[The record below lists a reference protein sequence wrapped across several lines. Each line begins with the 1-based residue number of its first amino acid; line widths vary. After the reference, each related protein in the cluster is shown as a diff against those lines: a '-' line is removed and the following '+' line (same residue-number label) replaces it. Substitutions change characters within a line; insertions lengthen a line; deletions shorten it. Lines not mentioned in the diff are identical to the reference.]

1 MPAAN
6 DVLQLTAE
14 EEEEACARA
23 LQLSCGAV
31 LPMVL
36 KVAIE
41 LGLLQIIVKSGP
53 ATPLSS
59 EEIAAQLPS
68 ENPEA
73 AAAWVDRILR
83 LLAANKIVGCVVEA
97 GADDRRSR
105 KYRMAP
111 ICKYLTENEDG
122 SLANLLLMHHDKVF
136 LDLWHYLKGSVL
148 DGCLPVMAA
157 YGMSCFDYQSTD
169 PRFNK
174 IFNEAMRGHTAV
186 VVNQLLRTYGGF
198 DDVKVLVD
206 VGGGVGATLGMI
218 TSRHPHIKGINL
230 DLPHV
235 ISGAHPLPGLLIFIP
250 STINTNLTEKK
261 NSSLVDLRSR
271 SCLVAGVQHVSG
283 DMFEAVPSGDA
294 IFLKWI
300 LHDWNDGHC
309 AKLLNNCWKALP
321 EKGKVIVMECI
332 LPVVPEVTPR
342 DQYIYQLDI
351 CMLAYTI
358 GGKERTKQEFQALA
372 MDAGFTGFKALPVF
386 AGTCIMELTK

>member
-1 MPAAN
+1 MPATN
-6 DVLQLTAE
+6 DVFTLTAE
-14 EEEEACARA
+14 EEEEACTRA

-41 LGLLQIIVKSGP
+41 LGLLQIIVKAGP

-68 ENPEA
+68 EHPEWA
-73 AAAWVDRILR
+73 APGADRIPR
-83 LLAANKIVGCVVEA
+83 LPAANKIVGCIVEA

-105 KYRMAP
+105 KYCKAP

-122 SLANLLLMHHDKVF
+122 SLANLLLLHHDKVF

-148 DGCLPVMAA
+148 DGGLPVMAA
-157 YGMSCFDYQSTD
+157 YGMSSFDYQGAD

-186 VVNQLLRTYGGF
+186 LVNQLLRTYGGF

-235 ISGAHPLPGLLIFIP
+235 ISSAQPLP
-250 STINTNLTEKK
+250 
-261 NSSLVDLRSR
+261 
-271 SCLVAGVQHVSG
+271 GVQHVSG

-294 IFLKWI
+294 IFLK
-300 LHDWNDGHC
+300 
-309 AKLLNNCWKALP
+309 ALP
-321 EKGKVIVMECI
+321 EKGKVIVIECV
-332 LPVVPEVTPR
+332 LPVVPEAAPR

-351 CMLAYTI
+351 CMSTYNI
-358 GGKERTKQEFQALA
+358 GGKERTEQEFHALA
-372 MDAGFTGFKALPVF
+372 MDAGFSGFKALPMF
-386 AGTCIMELTK
+386 AGTCIMEFTK

>member
-1 MPAAN
+1 MPATN
-6 DVLQLTAE
+6 DVFTLTAE
-14 EEEEACARA
+14 EEEEACTRA

-41 LGLLQIIVKSGP
+41 LGLLQIIVKAGP

-68 ENPEA
+68 EHPES

-83 LLAANKIVGCVVEA
+83 LLAANKIVGCIVEA

-105 KYRMAP
+105 KYCKAP

-148 DGCLPVMAA
+148 DGGLPVMAA
-157 YGMSCFDYQSTD
+157 YGMSSFDYQGAD

-186 VVNQLLRTYGGF
+186 LVNQLLRTYGGF

-218 TSRHPHIKGINL
+218 TSRHPT
-230 DLPHV
+230 
-235 ISGAHPLPGLLIFIP
+235 SRA
-250 STINTNLTEKK
+250 ST
-261 NSSLVDLRSR
+261 
-271 SCLVAGVQHVSG
+271 
-283 DMFEAVPSGDA
+283 
-294 IFLKWI
+294 
-300 LHDWNDGHC
+300 
-309 AKLLNNCWKALP
+309 
-321 EKGKVIVMECI
+321 
-332 LPVVPEVTPR
+332 
-342 DQYIYQLDI
+342 
-351 CMLAYTI
+351 
-358 GGKERTKQEFQALA
+358 
-372 MDAGFTGFKALPVF
+372 
-386 AGTCIMELTK
+386 

>member
-23 LQLSCGAV
+23 LQLSFGAV

-41 LGLLQIIVKSGP
+41 LGLLEIIVKAGP

-68 ENPEA
+68 ENPQA
-73 AAAWVDRILR
+73 AAASVDRIFR

-111 ICKYLTENEDG
+111 ICKYLTEKEDG
-122 SLANLLLMHHDKVF
+122 SLASLLLLNTDKRTHLVSVTNAGVF
-136 LDLWHYLKGSVL
+136 DGRHYLKGSVL
-148 DGCLPVMAA
+148 DGGLPVMAA
-157 YGMSCFDYQSTD
+157 YGMSPFDYLGTD

-174 IFNEAMRGHTAV
+174 LFNEAMRGHTAV
-186 VVNQLLRTYGGF
+186 IVNQLLRTYGGF

-235 ISGAHPLPGLLIFIP
+235 ISEAQPLPGLL
-250 STINTNLTEKK
+250 
-261 NSSLVDLRSR
+261 
-271 SCLVAGVQHVSG
+271 
-283 DMFEAVPSGDA
+283 
-294 IFLKWI
+294 
-300 LHDWNDGHC
+300 
-309 AKLLNNCWKALP
+309 
-321 EKGKVIVMECI
+321 
-332 LPVVPEVTPR
+332 
-342 DQYIYQLDI
+342 
-351 CMLAYTI
+351 
-358 GGKERTKQEFQALA
+358 
-372 MDAGFTGFKALPVF
+372 
-386 AGTCIMELTK
+386 

>member
-1 MPAAN
+1 MPATN
-6 DVLQLTAE
+6 NVFTLTAE
-14 EEEEACARA
+14 EEEEACTRA

-41 LGLLQIIVKSGP
+41 LGLLQIIVKAGP

-68 ENPEA
+68 EHPESA
-73 AAAWVDRILR
+73 AACVDRILR
-83 LLAANKIVGCVVEA
+83 LLAANKIVGCIVEA
-97 GADDRRSR
+97 GVDDRRSR
-105 KYRMAP
+105 KYCKAP

-148 DGCLPVMAA
+148 DGGLPVMAA
-157 YGMSCFDYQSTD
+157 YGMSSFDYQGAD

-186 VVNQLLRTYGGF
+186 LVNQLLRTYGGF

-235 ISGAHPLPGLLIFIP
+235 ISSAQPLP
-250 STINTNLTEKK
+250 
-261 NSSLVDLRSR
+261 
-271 SCLVAGVQHVSG
+271 GVQHVSG

-309 AKLLNNCWKALP
+309 VKLLNNCWKALS
-321 EKGKVIVMECI
+321 EKGKMIVMECV

-342 DQYIYQLDI
+342 D
-351 CMLAYTI
+351 
-358 GGKERTKQEFQALA
+358 
-372 MDAGFTGFKALPVF
+372 
-386 AGTCIMELTK
+386 

>member
-1 MPAAN
+1 MPATN

-14 EEEEACARA
+14 EEQEACVRA

-53 ATPLSS
+53 DTPLSS

-105 KYRMAP
+105 KYSMAP

-136 LDLWHYLKGSVL
+136 LDLWYYSHSLLERELTWHYLKGSVV
-148 DGCLPVMAA
+148 DGRLPVMAA

-186 VVNQLLRTYGGF
+186 IVNQLLRTYGGF

-235 ISGAHPLPGLLIFIP
+235 ISGAQPLP
-250 STINTNLTEKK
+250 
-261 NSSLVDLRSR
+261 
-271 SCLVAGVQHVSG
+271 GVQHVSG

>member
-1 MPAAN
+1 MPATN
-6 DVLQLTAE
+6 DVLKLTAE

-148 DGCLPVMAA
+148 DGRLPVMAA

-174 IFNEAMRGHTAV
+174 IFNEAMRSHTAV
-186 VVNQLLRTYGGF
+186 IVNQLLRTYGGF

-235 ISGAHPLPGLLIFIP
+235 ISGAQPLP
-250 STINTNLTEKK
+250 
-261 NSSLVDLRSR
+261 
-271 SCLVAGVQHVSG
+271 GVQHVSG

-321 EKGKVIVMECI
+321 EKGKVIVIECI
-332 LPVVPEVTPR
+332 LPEVPEVTPR

-372 MDAGFTGFKALPVF
+372 LDAGFTGFKALPVF